1 MVSYTLG
8 VQLTTLLHGGQNEGV
23 TWVGELWIERVS
35 ERILYFFCKIV
46 HARLRAALVVHAYI
60 SNSVTW
66 NVHFL
71 YMG

>member
-35 ERILYFFCKIV
+35 ERILYF
-46 HARLRAALVVHAYI
+46 L
-60 SNSVTW
+60 
-66 NVHFL
+66 
-71 YMG
+71 